1 MRPIYA
7 TPGRRVAGPH
17 RSGRSADERGRT
29 GPRGRDTAWF
39 ARAGAGVQNGRPMA
53 HESLDTH
60 EKTTQINRD
69 TSRYGTFAEIGAGQE
84 VARWFFR
91 VGGAAGT
98 VAKTISAYDMQV
110 SDAIYGGA
118 QRYVSRNRLQTMLD
132 YEFRLLLER
141 LDGKRGDTTGFFVF
155 ADTVA
160 ATSWSRKGDPN
171 GWVGIRFQHV
181 PRAEPSE
188 IIIHVRM
195 LDRENLQ
202 QQEALGIMGVN
213 LLWGAFHLANRPTD
227 LIRSLLD
234 DLTRDRVEVDMV
246 RCDGPAFADVDN
258 RLLALEL
265 VRNDLAHAVMFRA
278 DGETVQASEVLYQRP
293 VLIERGRFRPVTRVT
308 HDMLEKALAQFVR
321 SDDVAHADVAVL
333 MEMTLRNLTAGAAID
348 TQDFLDRVDL
358 LGALGR
364 GVLISNYFE
373 YYRLAAYL
381 YRYTHSRI
389 GIVMG
394 VPSLREVFVEKYYT
408 HLDGGILEAF
418 GRMFKSDLRL
428 YVYPFLDPE
437 TGTLVTAE
445 DFEVAPNLRHLYAH
459 LVQNGF
465 IEPVRDFDRAALPI
479 RSRDVLA
486 RLRAGD
492 PAWAEMVPG
501 EVAQRIRERRLF
513 GFRG

>member
-1 MRPIYA
+1 
-7 TPGRRVAGPH
+7 
-17 RSGRSADERGRT
+17 
-29 GPRGRDTAWF
+29 
-39 ARAGAGVQNGRPMA
+39 MA

-69 TSRYGTFAEIGAGQE
+69 DSMYGTFAEIGAGQE

-110 SDAIYGGA
+110 SDAIYGGS
-118 QRYVSRNRLQTMLD
+118 QRYVSRSRLQTMLD

-141 LDGKRGDTTGFFVF
+141 LDRERGERTRFFVF

-160 ATSWSRKGDPN
+160 ATSYSRRDDSN
-171 GWVGIRFQHV
+171 GWMGIRFQHE

-188 IIIHVRM
+188 IIIHLRM

-213 LLWGAFHLANRPTD
+213 LLWGAFRLANRPVD

-246 RCDGPAFADVDN
+246 KCSGPAFAGVDP

-265 VRNDLAHAVMFRA
+265 VRHDLANAVLFRA
-278 DGETVQASEVLYQRP
+278 DGEVVQASEVLHRKP
-293 VLIERGRFRPVTRVT
+293 VLVERGSFRPVTRVT
-308 HDMLEKALAQFVR
+308 HDMIEKALAQFVPGPDATR
-321 SDDVAHADVAVL
+321 DDVVVL
-333 MEMTLRNLTAGAAID
+333 MEMTLRHLTGGNGID
-348 TQDFLDRVDL
+348 PRDFLDRVDM

-364 GVLISNYFE
+364 AVLISNYFE

-381 YRYTHSRI
+381 RRYTQGRI

-394 VPSLREVFVEKYYT
+394 IPSLREVFEEKYYAD
-408 HLDGGILEAF
+408 LDGGILESF

-428 YVYPFLDPE
+428 LVYPWIDPR
-437 TGTLVTAE
+437 TGMLVTAD
-445 DFEVAPNLRHLYAH
+445 DFEAAPHLRHLHAH
-459 LVQNGF
+459 LMQNGL
-465 IEPVRDFDRAALPI
+465 IEPVRDFDRDVLPI

-486 RLRAGD
+486 RLQAGD
-492 PAWAEMVPG
+492 ATWAEMVPP
-501 EVAQRIRERRLF
+501 EVAQRIREKRLF
-513 GFRG
+513 GLAG